1 MNVNTNGFP
10 QPQGGQ
16 QQFLNPAM
24 LQSLQSQAQNP
35 QFQKNNNNPALMNP
49 QMFQQQGL
57 AMNPQHMLNGR
68 GASAMSQQLQLN
80 QSLNPALLLQMQG
93 GNTMQTGLGGGM
105 GSVGQGALG
114 MGGMGN
120 MGNTAM
126 GGVNANAMGFTP
138 QHLAQLQQMTP
149 QQQQMHVKMLVRNII
164 SDLSDVA
171 NFFFKTPSNNERCNS
186 RGKWGR

>member
-10 QPQGGQ
+10 QTQGGQ

-24 LQSLQSQAQNP
+24 LQSLQNQGQNT
-35 QFQKNNNNPALMNP
+35 QFQKNSNNPALMNP
-49 QMFQQQGL
+49 QMFQQPGL
-57 AMNPQHMLNGR
+57 SMNPQQLLNGR

-93 GNTMQTGLGGGM
+93 GNNNMQAGLAGGM
-105 GSVGQGALG
+105 GQGALG

-120 MGNTAM
+120 MGNTAMAAM

-138 QHLAQLQQMTP
+138 QHLAQLQQMSP
-149 QQQQMHVKMLVRNII
+149 QQQMQAQTKLMVWNIA
-164 SDLSDVA
+164 SDLSLV
-171 NFFFKTPSNNERCNS
+171 F
-186 RGKWGR
+186 

>member
-24 LQSLQSQAQNP
+24 LQSLQNQGQNS

-49 QMFQQQGL
+49 QMFQQQGMT
-57 AMNPQHMLNGR
+57 MNPQQLLNGR
-68 GASAMSQQLQLN
+68 GTSAMSQQLQLN

-93 GNTMQTGLGGGM
+93 GNSMQAGLGGGM
-105 GSVGQGALG
+105 GGVGQGALG

-120 MGNTAM
+120 MGNTAMAGM

-138 QHLAQLQQMTP
+138 QHLAQLQQMSP
-149 QQQQMHVKMLVRNII
+149 QQQMQAQAKLMVSNIAP
-164 SDLSDVA
+164 DLFIVP
-171 NFFFKTPSNNERCNS
+171 K
-186 RGKWGR
+186 KV